1 MKNVFLLTLLV
12 LFSCASQGSPSGG
25 PVDKEGPVILEFS
38 DEVIGSTDS
47 IVISFNE
54 IIKPT
59 SAIQAITVN
68 GNKDFKI
75 QIRYNKIFIRPLDE
89 WPNIVELSI
98 NRNVEDYQGNIMDA
112 PINKIFRTST
122 AKIER
127 GIIRGKLINISDEDI
142 YEVGLYRIQEDS
154 LLFIK
159 RVQASKEGNFQIQ
172 NIGSGDYRVC
182 AIEGILNDFNK
193 DYRFSKYGLQSDK
206 IFINSSNYEF
216 DIKIIV
222 DEPISKNQIIA
233 ADMIN
238 SNYSILTLSDG
249 SEKPIYL
256 ESDRT
261 SGQYLDG
268 DSISVSLYN
277 ENRFGKYLMDPFS
290 FSAQISKDTIPANL
304 DKYYTDN
311 NMLFINFSEPV
322 KLLKD
327 DIFFD
332 SDSSIV
338 DYNIVD
344 PFRFSI
350 NLENSRLNKININ
363 GNFISDF
370 NNNLSD
376 SLITINV
383 PKTEN
388 DLLQKFGSL
397 MGKID
402 YNSDEAIVVRLTSVD
417 SDKKYHTL
425 VDENSNFIFDE
436 VLPGIYTLDSYE
448 NRLLDITTYYSGE
461 WEPFGYA
468 AKFSIYPETIDIRA
482 HWIIEGIEINYD

>member
-1 MKNVFLLTLLV
+1 
-12 LFSCASQGSPSGG
+12 
-25 PVDKEGPVILEFS
+25 
-38 DEVIGSTDS
+38 
-47 IVISFNE
+47 
-54 IIKPT
+54 
-59 SAIQAITVN
+59 
-68 GNKDFKI
+68 
-75 QIRYNKIFIRPLDE
+75 
-89 WPNIVELSI
+89 
-98 NRNVEDYQGNIMDA
+98 
-112 PINKIFRTST
+112 
-122 AKIER
+122 
-127 GIIRGKLINISDEDI
+127 
-142 YEVGLYRIQEDS
+142 
-154 LLFIK
+154 
-159 RVQASKEGNFQIQ
+159 
-172 NIGSGDYRVC
+172 
-182 AIEGILNDFNK
+182 
-193 DYRFSKYGLQSDK
+193 
-206 IFINSSNYEF
+206 
-216 DIKIIV
+216 
-222 DEPISKNQIIA
+222 
-233 ADMIN
+233 
-238 SNYSILTLSDG
+238 
-249 SEKPIYL
+249 
-256 ESDRT
+256 
-261 SGQYLDG
+261 
-268 DSISVSLYN
+268 
-277 ENRFGKYLMDPFS
+277 MDPFS

-322 KLLKD
+322 KLLEN

-402 YNSDEAIVVRLTSVD
+402 YNSDEAIVVRLTSID

-448 NRLLDITTYYSGE
+448 NKLSDITTYYSGE

-482 HWIIEGIEINYD
+482 HWIIEGVEIKYD